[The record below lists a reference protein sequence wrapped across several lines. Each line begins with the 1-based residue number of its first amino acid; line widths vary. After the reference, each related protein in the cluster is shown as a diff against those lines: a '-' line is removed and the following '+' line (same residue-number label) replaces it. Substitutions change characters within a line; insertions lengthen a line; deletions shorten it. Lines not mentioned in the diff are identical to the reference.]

1 MCRDYICCSCTETT
15 IMKVRDLIDTGYGG
29 DIDIR
34 GNVTWL
40 SQGRQHL
47 EFTRRNVGGWRRE
60 EVRRIGLWLIVGV
73 CGTQVPWRSANP
85 HFYWN
90 CKMNSQMPN
99 YCNFLLWFYGMVVLA
114 WAGPNLY
121 LLLGSRIF
129 IVNRGIYFYIF
140 ITF

>member
-1 MCRDYICCSCTETT
+1 ME
-15 IMKVRDLIDTGYGG
+15 VRDLIDTGCHG

-40 SQGRQHL
+40 SLGGQQL
-47 EFTRRNVGGWRRE
+47 EFTRRNVGRRRRE
-60 EVRRIGLWLIVGV
+60 EVRKIGLWSIVGV
-73 CGTQVPWRSANP
+73 CGTLVPWKSANP

-90 CKMNSQMPN
+90 CKMNSQMPK
-99 YCNFLLWFYGMVVLA
+99 YCNFLLWFYGIVVLLRV
-114 WAGPNLY
+114 GPNLY

-140 ITF
+140 ITFRNKLFILS